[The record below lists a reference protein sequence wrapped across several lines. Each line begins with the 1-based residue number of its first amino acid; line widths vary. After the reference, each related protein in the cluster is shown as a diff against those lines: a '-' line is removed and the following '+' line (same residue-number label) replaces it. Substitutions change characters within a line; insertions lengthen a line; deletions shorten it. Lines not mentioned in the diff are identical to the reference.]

1 MNKQIIFDFDGTLV
15 DTFDVI
21 KKIAIN
27 EYGEYDIDFELFK
40 QEGARSLL
48 KKANIPRRK
57 LPGMILNVTSKL
69 KKSENIKLFPGVVDM
84 LYSLKSNYKIGI
96 VSSNS
101 KDIIIDTLK
110 KQNIE
115 NLFKFVYSESSL
127 FGKHLVLK
135 RMCNKH
141 NINPLDAI
149 YVGDEDRDIIAAK
162 KAGIKMIAVTWGFNS
177 REKLSRENPDY
188 LVDSPMQILE
198 VLSQK

>member
-21 KKIAIN
+21 KNIAIN

-40 QEGARSLL
+40 HKGAKGLL
-48 KKANIPRRK
+48 KKANIPRWK

-69 KKSENIKLFPGVVDM
+69 RKSENIKLFPGIVDL

-110 KQNIE
+110 KDNIE
-115 NLFKFVYSESSL
+115 NLFEFVYSESSL

-135 RMCNKH
+135 KMCKKH
-141 NINPLDAI
+141 NINPLDVI

-162 KAGIKMIAVTWGFNS
+162 KAGIKNIAVTWGFNS
-177 REKLSRENPDY
+177 KEKLSRENPDY

-198 VLSQK
+198 VLPQK